1 MDDRPLSILHYL
13 PVSPRDEQWG
23 IVCTTAGHQH
33 VPPGTPYPV
42 SEHPEH
48 YLFYKGSGRTLD
60 EYQLVYITAGR
71 GRFESASCPSQTV
84 EAGTMLLLFPNE
96 WHSYSPDPGT
106 GWTEWWVGFRGAN
119 IDRLEQQGFLCRRRP
134 LLRIGC
140 SGGIERCY
148 REIIGTVEE
157 ERVGFQP
164 AHFEHRAP
172 HPGVGA
178 LQAQQPALLRQPR
191 RREDQPRESHHAHRL
206 RPQPLART
214 DRPRSGHGYTWFR
227 RVFREYVGMAPAQYQ
242 HTMRLNKARELLRDD
257 SPQHLGNSLCARL
270 RKRERLLALFPP
282 PRTAQPQSVPRPL
295 PGREGAVTA
304 GAGQGS
310 NPPGQAKAVTHRGQ
324 PKAAMHRGKPR
335 LRAAGTDQGRDAPAQ
350 RLTWANRG
358 SDPPPAKAATLRSK
372 HEPMLCIKMKYHHI
386 AYNL

>member
-1 MDDRPLSILHYL
+1 MDDRPQSILHYL

-48 YLFYKGSGRTLD
+48 YLFYKGNGRTLD

-71 GRFESASCPSQTV
+71 GRFESASCPPQTV

-164 AHFEHRAP
+164 LISSIVLHILGSVLFKHSNLLYSDNPVVEKINRAKAVMRADFSCKNSP
-172 HPGVGA
+172 EQIAREVGM
-178 LQAQQPALLRQPR
+178 
-191 RREDQPRESHHAHRL
+191 
-206 RPQPLART
+206 
-214 DRPRSGHGYTWFR
+214 GYTWFR

-242 HTMRLNKARELLRDD
+242 YMIRLNKARELLTTTTH
-257 SPQHLGNSLCARL
+257 SISEIAYALGFESMSAFSLFFRL
-270 RKRERLLALFPP
+270 RERLSPTQYRARF
-282 PRTAQPQSVPRPL
+282 R
-295 PGREGAVTA
+295 GEK
-304 GAGQGS
+304 GQ
-310 NPPGQAKAVTHRGQ
+310 
-324 PKAAMHRGKPR
+324 
-335 LRAAGTDQGRDAPAQ
+335 
-350 RLTWANRG
+350 
-358 SDPPPAKAATLRSK
+358 
-372 HEPMLCIKMKYHHI
+372 
-386 AYNL
+386 

>member
-1 MDDRPLSILHYL
+1 MDDRPQSILHYL
-13 PVSPRDEQWG
+13 PVSQRDEQWG

-71 GRFESASCPSQTV
+71 GRFESASCPALTV

-119 IDRLEQQGFLCRRRP
+119 IDRLERQGFLSRQRP
-134 LLRIGC
+134 VFRIGF

-148 REIIGTVEE
+148 REIVGTVEE

-164 AHFEHRAP
+164 LISSIVLHILGSVLFKHSNLLYSDNPVVEKINRAKAIMRSDFGRSKTP
-172 HPGVGA
+172 EQIAREVGM
-178 LQAQQPALLRQPR
+178 
-191 RREDQPRESHHAHRL
+191 
-206 RPQPLART
+206 
-214 DRPRSGHGYTWFR
+214 GYTWFR

-242 HTMRLNKARELLRDD
+242 HTVRLNKARELLATTAHPI
-257 SPQHLGNSLCARL
+257 SEIAYALGFESASAFSLFFRS
-270 RKRERLLALFPP
+270 RERTSPTQYRA
-282 PRTAQPQSVPRPL
+282 RYR
-295 PGREGAVTA
+295 GEK
-304 GAGQGS
+304 GQ
-310 NPPGQAKAVTHRGQ
+310 
-324 PKAAMHRGKPR
+324 
-335 LRAAGTDQGRDAPAQ
+335 
-350 RLTWANRG
+350 
-358 SDPPPAKAATLRSK
+358 
-372 HEPMLCIKMKYHHI
+372 
-386 AYNL
+386 

>member
-1 MDDRPLSILHYL
+1 MDDRPQSILHYL

-48 YLFYKGSGRTLD
+48 YLFYKGNGRTLD

-71 GRFESASCPSQTV
+71 GRFESASCPPQTV

-164 AHFEHRAP
+164 LISSIVLHILGSVLFKHSNLLYSDNPVVEKINRAKAVMRADFSCKNSP
-172 HPGVGA
+172 EQIAREVGM
-178 LQAQQPALLRQPR
+178 
-191 RREDQPRESHHAHRL
+191 
-206 RPQPLART
+206 
-214 DRPRSGHGYTWFR
+214 GYTWFR

-242 HTMRLNKARELLRDD
+242 YMIRLNKARELLTTTTH
-257 SPQHLGNSLCARL
+257 SISEIAYALGFESVSAFSLFFRL
-270 RKRERLLALFPP
+270 RERLSPTQYRARF
-282 PRTAQPQSVPRPL
+282 R
-295 PGREGAVTA
+295 GEK
-304 GAGQGS
+304 GQ
-310 NPPGQAKAVTHRGQ
+310 
-324 PKAAMHRGKPR
+324 
-335 LRAAGTDQGRDAPAQ
+335 
-350 RLTWANRG
+350 
-358 SDPPPAKAATLRSK
+358 
-372 HEPMLCIKMKYHHI
+372 
-386 AYNL
+386 

>member
-1 MDDRPLSILHYL
+1 MGHRLHHGRAPARPARNAT
-13 PVSPRDEQWG
+13 PSP
-23 IVCTTAGHQH
+23 
-33 VPPGTPYPV
+33 
-42 SEHPEH
+42 EHPEH

-119 IDRLEQQGFLCRRRP
+119 IDRLEQQGVPLPPAP

-164 AHFEHRAP
+164 LISSIVLHILGSVLFKHSNLLYSDNPVVEKINRAKAIMRTDFGRNRSPEQIAREVGMGYVVPPRLPRIRGDGAGAIPAHDA
-172 HPGVGA
+172 
-178 LQAQQPALLRQPR
+178 AQQGPGTA
-191 RREDQPRESHHAHRL
+191 
-206 RPQPLART
+206 
-214 DRPRSGHGYTWFR
+214 
-227 RVFREYVGMAPAQYQ
+227 
-242 HTMRLNKARELLRDD
+242 RDD

-270 RKRERLLALFPP
+270 RKRERLLALFSASANGSAPVS
-282 PRTAQPQSVPRPL
+282 TAPAS
-295 PGREGAVTA
+295 
-304 GAGQGS
+304 GAGRGS
-310 NPPGQAKAVTHRGQ
+310 DPPGQAKAAIHG
-324 PKAAMHRGKPR
+324 GY
-335 LRAAGTDQGRDAPAQ
+335 
-350 RLTWANRG
+350 N
-358 SDPPPAKAATLRSK
+358 PPPTKALTRGRK
-372 HEPMLCIKMKYHHI
+372 
-386 AYNL
+386 

>member
-164 AHFEHRAP
+164 LISSIVLHILGSVLFKHSNLLYSDNPVVEKINRAK
-172 HPGVGA
+172 A
-178 LQAQQPALLRQPR
+178 IM
-191 RREDQPRESHHAHRL
+191 
-206 RPQPLART
+206 RT
-214 DRPRSGHGYTWFR
+214 DFGRNRSPEQIAREVGMGYTWFR

-242 HTMRLNKARELLRDD
+242 HTMRLNKARELLATTAH
-257 SPQHLGNSLCARL
+257 SISEIAYALGFESVSAFSLFSASASGSAPASTAPASGA
-270 RKRERLLALFPP
+270 KR
-282 PRTAQPQSVPRPL
+282 
-295 PGREGAVTA
+295 
-304 GAGQGS
+304 GS
-310 NPPGQAKAVTHRGQ
+310 DPPGQA
-324 PKAAMHRGKPR
+324 KAAMHRGKPR

-372 HEPMLCIKMKYHHI
+372 HEPMLCIKMKSRHI

>member
-84 EAGTMLLLFPNE
+84 EADTMLLLFPNE

-164 AHFEHRAP
+164 LISSIVLHILGSVLFKHSNLLYSDNPVVEKINRAK
-172 HPGVGA
+172 A
-178 LQAQQPALLRQPR
+178 IM
-191 RREDQPRESHHAHRL
+191 
-206 RPQPLART
+206 RT
-214 DRPRSGHGYTWFR
+214 DFGRNRSPEQIAREVGMGYTWFR

-242 HTMRLNKARELLRDD
+242 HTMGTARDD

-295 PGREGAVTA
+295 PGREGAVTR
-304 GAGQGS
+304 
-310 NPPGQAKAVTHRGQ
+310 RGRPRQQ
-324 PKAAMHRGKPR
+324 P
-335 LRAAGTDQGRDAPAQ
+335 AGTGQSRDAPRAAQ
-350 RLTWANRG
+350 G
-358 SDPPPAKAATLRSK
+358 SDTRGLQPAADQSIDPRAQIGVDV
-372 HEPMLCIKMKYHHI
+372 MY
-386 AYNL
+386 

>member
-164 AHFEHRAP
+164 LISSIVLHILGSVLFDADPQDVEHDARNERLESHAP
-172 HPGVGA
+172 PRPCRDDLAVTPLDA
-178 LQAQQPALLRQPR
+178 AAAPDPQQGR
-191 RREDQPRESHHAHRL
+191 RRQGTPAVPAGRHWRRGTNPPL
-206 RPQPLART
+206 RP
-214 DRPRSGHGYTWFR
+214 SG
-227 RVFREYVGMAPAQYQ
+227 RV
-242 HTMRLNKARELLRDD
+242 
-257 SPQHLGNSLCARL
+257 
-270 RKRERLLALFPP
+270 
-282 PRTAQPQSVPRPL
+282 
-295 PGREGAVTA
+295 
-304 GAGQGS
+304 QG
-310 NPPGQAKAVTHRGQ
+310 
-324 PKAAMHRGKPR
+324 
-335 LRAAGTDQGRDAPAQ
+335 
-350 RLTWANRG
+350 
-358 SDPPPAKAATLRSK
+358 
-372 HEPMLCIKMKYHHI
+372 E
-386 AYNL
+386 

>member
-164 AHFEHRAP
+164 LISSIVLHILGSVLFKHSNLLYSDNPVVEKINRAKAIMRTDFGRNRSP
-172 HPGVGA
+172 EQIAWATRGSAASSANTWGWRRRNTSTRCGSTRPGNCSR
-178 LQAQQPALLRQPR
+178 RQPTA
-191 RREDQPRESHHAHRL
+191 S
-206 RPQPLART
+206 
-214 DRPRSGHGYTWFR
+214 
-227 RVFREYVGMAPAQYQ
+227 
-242 HTMRLNKARELLRDD
+242 
-257 SPQHLGNSLCARL
+257 
-270 RKRERLLALFPP
+270 RK
-282 PRTAQPQSVPRPL
+282 
-295 PGREGAVTA
+295 
-304 GAGQGS
+304 
-310 NPPGQAKAVTHRGQ
+310 
-324 PKAAMHRGKPR
+324 
-335 LRAAGTDQGRDAPAQ
+335 
-350 RLTWANRG
+350 
-358 SDPPPAKAATLRSK
+358 
-372 HEPMLCIKMKYHHI
+372 
-386 AYNL
+386 

>member
-96 WHSYSPDPGT
+96 WHSYSPDPST

-164 AHFEHRAP
+164 LISSIVLHILGSVLFKHSNLLYSDNPVVEKINRAK
-172 HPGVGA
+172 A
-178 LQAQQPALLRQPR
+178 IM
-191 RREDQPRESHHAHRL
+191 
-206 RPQPLART
+206 RT
-214 DRPRSGHGYTWFR
+214 DFGRNRSPEQIAREVGMGYTWFR

-242 HTMRLNKARELLRDD
+242 HTMRLNKARELLATTAH
-257 SPQHLGNSLCARL
+257 SISEIAYALGFESVSAFSLFFRL
-270 RKRERLLALFPP
+270 RERLSPSQYRARF
-282 PRTAQPQSVPRPL
+282 R
-295 PGREGAVTA
+295 GGK
-304 GAGQGS
+304 GQ
-310 NPPGQAKAVTHRGQ
+310 
-324 PKAAMHRGKPR
+324 
-335 LRAAGTDQGRDAPAQ
+335 
-350 RLTWANRG
+350 
-358 SDPPPAKAATLRSK
+358 
-372 HEPMLCIKMKYHHI
+372 
-386 AYNL
+386 

>member
-1 MDDRPLSILHYL
+1 MDDRPQSILHYL

-48 YLFYKGSGRTLD
+48 YLFYKGNGRTLD

-71 GRFESASCPSQTV
+71 GRFESASCPPQTV

-164 AHFEHRAP
+164 LISSIVLHILGSVLFKHSNLLYSDNPVVEKINRAKAVMRADFSCKNSP
-172 HPGVGA
+172 EQIAREVGM
-178 LQAQQPALLRQPR
+178 
-191 RREDQPRESHHAHRL
+191 
-206 RPQPLART
+206 
-214 DRPRSGHGYTWFR
+214 GYTWFR

-242 HTMRLNKARELLRDD
+242 HTMRLNKARELLATTAH
-257 SPQHLGNSLCARL
+257 SISEIAYALGFESVSAFSLFFRL
-270 RKRERLLALFPP
+270 RERLSPSQYRARF
-282 PRTAQPQSVPRPL
+282 R
-295 PGREGAVTA
+295 GGK
-304 GAGQGS
+304 GQ
-310 NPPGQAKAVTHRGQ
+310 
-324 PKAAMHRGKPR
+324 
-335 LRAAGTDQGRDAPAQ
+335 
-350 RLTWANRG
+350 
-358 SDPPPAKAATLRSK
+358 
-372 HEPMLCIKMKYHHI
+372 
-386 AYNL
+386 

>member
-71 GRFESASCPSQTV
+71 GRFESAILPVADGRGGHHAPALPQRM
-84 EAGTMLLLFPNE
+84 ALLFARPR
-96 WHSYSPDPGT
+96 HRMDGVVGRLPRRQYRPPGAA
-106 GWTEWWVGFRGAN
+106 GVPR
-119 IDRLEQQGFLCRRRP
+119 RRRP

-164 AHFEHRAP
+164 LISSIVLHILGSVLFKHSNLLYSDNPVVEKINRAK
-172 HPGVGA
+172 A
-178 LQAQQPALLRQPR
+178 IM
-191 RREDQPRESHHAHRL
+191 
-206 RPQPLART
+206 RT
-214 DRPRSGHGYTWFR
+214 DFGRNRSPEQIA
-227 RVFREYVGMAPAQYQ
+227 REVGMA
-242 HTMRLNKARELLRDD
+242 T
-257 SPQHLGNSLCARL
+257 
-270 RKRERLLALFPP
+270 
-282 PRTAQPQSVPRPL
+282 
-295 PGREGAVTA
+295 
-304 GAGQGS
+304 
-310 NPPGQAKAVTHRGQ
+310 
-324 PKAAMHRGKPR
+324 
-335 LRAAGTDQGRDAPAQ
+335 
-350 RLTWANRG
+350 RG
-358 SDPPPAKAATLRSK
+358 SAASSANTWGWRRRNTSTRCGSTRPGNCSRRQPTASRK
-372 HEPMLCIKMKYHHI
+372 
-386 AYNL
+386 

>member
-96 WHSYSPDPGT
+96 WHSYSPDPAPDGRRC
-106 GWTEWWVGFRGAN
+106 GSASAAPISSAWSSRGSS
-119 IDRLEQQGFLCRRRP
+119 CRRRP
-134 LLRIGC
+134 LLRIGAPRHRAVLPRDHRHGR
-140 SGGIERCY
+140 GGTRGI
-148 REIIGTVEE
+148 
-157 ERVGFQP
+157 P
-164 AHFEHRAP
+164 AAHFEHRAP

-214 DRPRSGHGYTWFR
+214 DRPRSGHGLHVVPPR
-227 RVFREYVGMAPAQYQ
+227 LPRIRGDGAGAIPAHDAAQQ
-242 HTMRLNKARELLRDD
+242 GPGTARDD
-257 SPQHLGNSLCARL
+257 SPQHLGNSLCAR
-270 RKRERLLALFPP
+270 A
-282 PRTAQPQSVPRPL
+282 S
-295 PGREGAVTA
+295 
-304 GAGQGS
+304 
-310 NPPGQAKAVTHRGQ
+310 KA
-324 PKAAMHRGKPR
+324 
-335 LRAAGTDQGRDAPAQ
+335 
-350 RLTWANRG
+350 
-358 SDPPPAKAATLRSK
+358 
-372 HEPMLCIKMKYHHI
+372 
-386 AYNL
+386 

>member
-33 VPPGTPYPV
+33 IPPGTPYPV

-164 AHFEHRAP
+164 LISSIVLHILGSSRRSTARKPSCAQTSAATARP
-172 HPGVGA
+172 NRSPAKWAWATRGSAASSANTWGWRRRNTSTRCGSTRPGNCSR
-178 LQAQQPALLRQPR
+178 RQPTA
-191 RREDQPRESHHAHRL
+191 S
-206 RPQPLART
+206 
-214 DRPRSGHGYTWFR
+214 
-227 RVFREYVGMAPAQYQ
+227 
-242 HTMRLNKARELLRDD
+242 
-257 SPQHLGNSLCARL
+257 
-270 RKRERLLALFPP
+270 RK
-282 PRTAQPQSVPRPL
+282 
-295 PGREGAVTA
+295 
-304 GAGQGS
+304 
-310 NPPGQAKAVTHRGQ
+310 
-324 PKAAMHRGKPR
+324 
-335 LRAAGTDQGRDAPAQ
+335 
-350 RLTWANRG
+350 
-358 SDPPPAKAATLRSK
+358 
-372 HEPMLCIKMKYHHI
+372 
-386 AYNL
+386 

>member
-84 EAGTMLLLFPNE
+84 EAGT
-96 WHSYSPDPGT
+96 
-106 GWTEWWVGFRGAN
+106 EWWVGFRGAN
-119 IDRLEQQGFLCRRRP
+119 SARLEQQGFLGRRRP

-164 AHFEHRAP
+164 LISSIVLHILGSVLFKHSNLLYSDNPVVEKINRAK
-172 HPGVGA
+172 A
-178 LQAQQPALLRQPR
+178 IM
-191 RREDQPRESHHAHRL
+191 
-206 RPQPLART
+206 RT
-214 DRPRSGHGYTWFR
+214 DFGRNRSPEQIAREVGMGYTWFR
-227 RVFREYVGMAPAQYQ
+227 
-242 HTMRLNKARELLRDD
+242 L
-257 SPQHLGNSLCARL
+257 
-270 RKRERLLALFPP
+270 RERLSPSQYRARF
-282 PRTAQPQSVPRPL
+282 R
-295 PGREGAVTA
+295 GGK
-304 GAGQGS
+304 GQ
-310 NPPGQAKAVTHRGQ
+310 
-324 PKAAMHRGKPR
+324 
-335 LRAAGTDQGRDAPAQ
+335 
-350 RLTWANRG
+350 
-358 SDPPPAKAATLRSK
+358 
-372 HEPMLCIKMKYHHI
+372 
-386 AYNL
+386 